1 MTKTAALITLS
12 LSLSLLAGCR
22 QTAPTPAPITEPKA
36 NVSPQQP
43 QGSDQ
48 DPTKLD
54 CKAISDPVAAEDCRF
69 RKEVAEDK
77 KKHSSNYVGKHSPGS
92 IKQP

>member
-1 MTKTAALITLS
+1 MTKTAAFLTLS
-12 LSLSLLAGCR
+12 LSLSFLMGCR
-22 QTAPTPAPITEPKA
+22 QDASTPAPIAEPKA
-36 NVSPQQP
+36 NVLPQQP
-43 QGSDQ
+43 KGSDQ

>member
-1 MTKTAALITLS
+1 MTKAAALLTLS
-12 LSLSLLAGCR
+12 FSLALLAGCR
-22 QTAPTPAPITEPKA
+22 QNSPTPAPITEPKA

-43 QGSDQ
+43 KGSDQ

-54 CKAISDPVAAEDCRF
+54 CKAISDPAAAEDCRF
-69 RKEVAEDK
+69 RKEVAADK
-77 KKHSSNYVGKHSPGS
+77 KKHNSNYVVKHSSGS

>member
-1 MTKTAALITLS
+1 MTKYTALLTLS
-12 LSLSLLAGCR
+12 SSLFFFAGCR
-22 QTAPTPAPITEPKA
+22 QATPAPGAITEPKA
-36 NVSPQQP
+36 NLSPQQP
-43 QGSDQ
+43 KGSDQ

-77 KKHSSNYVGKHSPGS
+77 KKHNSNYVMKHSPGS

>member
-1 MTKTAALITLS
+1 MRITSLILLTAIGTLT
-12 LSLSLLAGCR
+12 GCKGT
-22 QTAPTPAPITEPKA
+22 QPQPVPAPNA

-43 QGSDQ
+43 KASDQ

-54 CKAISDPVAAEDCRF
+54 CKSISDPAAAEDCRF

-77 KKHSSNYVGKHSPGS
+77 KKHSSNYVVKHSPGS

>member
-1 MTKTAALITLS
+1 MRITSLILLTAIGTLT
-12 LSLSLLAGCR
+12 GCKGT
-22 QTAPTPAPITEPKA
+22 QPQPAPNA
-36 NVSPQQP
+36 NGSPQQP
-43 QGSDQ
+43 KASDQ

-54 CKAISDPVAAEDCRF
+54 CKSISDPAAAEDCRF

-77 KKHSSNYVGKHSPGS
+77 KKHSSNYVVKHSPGS